1 LACAQLCGAG
11 GAKVGMFMA
20 IGAWF
25 VDMSLAA
32 PLDVTPSPPALGEAV
47 MLTCA
52 VIFRFRRAPL
62 SA

>member
-1 LACAQLCGAG
+1 
-11 GAKVGMFMA
+11 MFMA